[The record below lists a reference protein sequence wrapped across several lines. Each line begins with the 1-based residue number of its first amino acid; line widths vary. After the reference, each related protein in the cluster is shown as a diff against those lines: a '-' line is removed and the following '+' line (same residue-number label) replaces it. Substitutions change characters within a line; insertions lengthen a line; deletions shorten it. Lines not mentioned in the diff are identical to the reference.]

1 MKSDLIYT
9 FFKCKQ
15 SKSQLIGVVD
25 EVLKSS
31 GTITDLK
38 PTYLKTSRGCWGVS
52 GLDHYVLFLSFGFVN
67 VDFWTRIMHP
77 ELLVTCKNS
86 YICTDCA
93 VLFCYLIQIR
103 IYNGLEESKES

>member
-31 GTITDLK
+31 GTKTDLK
-38 PTYLKTSRGCWGVS
+38 PTHLKTSRSCLGVS
-52 GLDHYVLFLSFGFVN
+52 GLDHYVPLLSFGFVN

-77 ELLVTCKNS
+77 ELLFTCKNS
-86 YICTDCA
+86 FILAPIARFYFAT
-93 VLFCYLIQIR
+93 
-103 IYNGLEESKES
+103 

>member
-38 PTYLKTSRGCWGVS
+38 PTRGCWGVS

-67 VDFWTRIMHP
+67 VDFWTRMHP
-77 ELLVTCKNS
+77 ELLFTCKNS
-86 YICTDCA
+86 FILAPIARFYFAT
-93 VLFCYLIQIR
+93 
-103 IYNGLEESKES
+103 